1 METPPALRPTF
12 GWLALF
18 SIGLL
23 APFFGSQIGGMTGY
37 VWGLAL
43 ALVTLG
49 PCIYWMCLRLVRPHT
64 RAPSTFVAWSAYVPS
79 RPGEKS
85 CQVFLPGDA
94 KAELSGG
101 IEILANFGR
110 SAENFRQICSRASS
124 FF

>member
-1 METPPALRPTF
+1 METPPALRPTI

-49 PCIYWMCLRLVRPHT
+49 PCIYWMCLRLVRPHMCAVCKRHVIHLDGGT
-64 RAPSTFVAWSAYVPS
+64 HLASGSSIGTMAVFAGGLD
-79 RPGEKS
+79 PG
-85 CQVFLPGDA
+85 PR
-94 KAELSGG
+94 KAG
-101 IEILANFGR
+101 N
-110 SAENFRQICSRASS
+110 
-124 FF
+124 